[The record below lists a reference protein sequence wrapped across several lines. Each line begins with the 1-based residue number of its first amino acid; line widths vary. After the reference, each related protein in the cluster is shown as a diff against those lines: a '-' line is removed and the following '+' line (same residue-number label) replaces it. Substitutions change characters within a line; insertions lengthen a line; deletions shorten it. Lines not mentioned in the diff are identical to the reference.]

1 MAMIDR
7 KGHTAGEQITKRLNA
22 LGGVQA
28 SSCFGISRW
37 FITILF
43 LTGGAWAIS
52 AMQTLVF
59 AYLLQAIQRDLPMDT
74 AQKALVNGSVMI
86 GAFLGSFIFGNLA
99 DTYGRKQMLLTA
111 FTLGTVGCALCALS
125 PNIEVLAVCR
135 FIAGFGLG
143 GEQPIMSSLV
153 LELSP
158 ERVRGRML
166 VYMDAFWAV
175 GSILALVLAY
185 ELEPLIGWRWVSALN
200 AFFLLYAVLIHRY
213 IPESPKWLATMG
225 RYEDAVKVMRIIE
238 ASCDIFLDAEADDA
252 ILSGGARASPHQ
264 QLRRITMGT
273 ETHRTESRGTS
284 EPTFHTTRQSFLRV
298 LVDRFRLLFRYPYFS
313 RTLVLWV
320 VCTGMSLTYYGIDI
334 YFFDQLKHT
343 LSGVIDTN
351 LVIYSAAVAQI
362 PGYLLAADLVERLG
376 RRKTIMAFLFGA
388 CLASL
393 VGAYVT
399 PTTLTLLLAGCFRG
413 FFFMGAWGAL
423 YPYVPEHYPIT
434 IRVMGSAYA
443 WGVSRIGG
451 FLGPYLVIWMLE
463 QWAFT
468 VAEVVW
474 ALCGVLFL
482 VIFALF
488 FFGVETAGQQIDD
501 TADRPRPRGFTMRAP
516 VESALQDSLPS
527 YSILEEKGYRPSR
540 LSISA
545 L

>member
-1 MAMIDR
+1 MVVIDR
-7 KGHTAGEQITKRLNA
+7 KGHTAGEHITKRLNA
-22 LGGVQA
+22 LGETQTSGA
-28 SSCFGISRW
+28 SGISRW
-37 FITILF
+37 FIVILV

-52 AMQTLVF
+52 AMQTLIF
-59 AYLLQAIQRDLPMDT
+59 AYLLRAIEEDFPMST
-74 AQKALVNGSVMI
+74 GEKAFVNGSVMV
-86 GAFLGSFIFGNLA
+86 GAFLGSFVFGNLA
-99 DTYGRKQMLLTA
+99 DMHGRKQMLLA
-111 FTLGTVGCALCALS
+111 SFSLGTIGCALCAVS
-125 PNIEVLAVCR
+125 PNIEALALFR
-135 FIAGFGLG
+135 FIAGIGLG
-143 GEQPIMSSLV
+143 GEQPVMSSLI

-158 ERVRGRML
+158 ERARGRML
-166 VYMDAFWAV
+166 VYLDAFWAV

-185 ELEPLIGWRWVSALN
+185 EVEPVIGWRYVTAINAL
-200 AFFLLYAVLIHRY
+200 FLFYAALIHLY

-225 RYEDAVKVMRIIE
+225 RYEDAVKVMRAIE
-238 ASCDIFLDAEADDA
+238 ASCSIFLDVEADDA
-252 ILSGGARASPHQ
+252 VLRCGASVSYQ
-264 QLRRITMGT
+264 QLRRITT
-273 ETHRTESRGTS
+273 ASESTS
-284 EPTFHTTRQSFLRV
+284 ETAIQPTKQSFLRI
-298 LVDRFRLLFRYPYFS
+298 LVDRFRLLFRFPYFV
-313 RTLVLWV
+313 RTMVLWL
-320 VCTGMSLTYYGIDI
+320 VCTGMSLTYYGVDI
-334 YFFDQLKHT
+334 YFFDQLKHA
-343 LSGVIDTN
+343 LGGFIDTD
-351 LVIYSAAVAQI
+351 LVIYSAAAAQI
-362 PGYLLAADLVERLG
+362 PGYVVAADLVERVG
-376 RRKTIMAFLFGA
+376 RRNTVAAFLLGA
-388 CLASL
+388 CAATL

-516 VESALQDSLPS
+516 LMDVAPQDSLPS
-527 YSILEEKGYRPSR
+527 YSILERMSR
-540 LSISA
+540 SSFSFSPL
-545 L
+545 

>member
-1 MAMIDR
+1 MAINR

-22 LGGVQA
+22 LGELQT

-37 FITILF
+37 FVVTLL

-59 AYLLQAIQRDLPMDT
+59 AYLLRSIQEDLPMDT
-74 AQKALVNGSVMI
+74 AQKAFVNGSVMI
-86 GAFLGSFIFGNLA
+86 GAFLGSFIFGNFA
-99 DTYGRKQMLLTA
+99 DMYGRKQIVIA
-111 FTLGTVGCALCALS
+111 SFSLGTIGCALCAVS

-135 FIAGFGLG
+135 FIAGLGLG
-143 GEQPIMSSLV
+143 GEQPVMSSLI

-166 VYMDAFWAV
+166 VYLDAFWAI
-175 GSILALVLAY
+175 GSIFALLLAY
-185 ELEPLIGWRWVSALN
+185 EVEPLIGWRWVSALN
-200 AFFLLYAVLIHRY
+200 AVFLLYAVLIHLC
-213 IPESPKWLATMG
+213 IPESPKWLATVG
-225 RYEDAVKVMRIIE
+225 RYEDAVKVMRSIE
-238 ASCDIFLDAEADDA
+238 ASCSIFVSAEADDA
-252 ILSGGARASPHQ
+252 ILNGGFPRSQRALDVSA
-264 QLRRITMGT
+264 ITGNVQRMIAQPS
-273 ETHRTESRGTS
+273 RESFFR
-284 EPTFHTTRQSFLRV
+284 L
-298 LVDRFRLLFRYPYFS
+298 LVDRFRILFRFPYFT
-313 RTLVLWV
+313 RTMVLWI

-334 YFFDQLKHT
+334 YFFDQLKLAT
-343 LSGVIDTN
+343 GGFIDTD
-351 LVIYSAAVAQI
+351 LVIYSAAAAQI
-362 PGYLLAADLVERLG
+362 PGYLLAGAIVEKFG
-376 RRKTIMAFLFGA
+376 RRNTIITFLIGA
-388 CLASL
+388 CAASL
-393 VGAYVT
+393 VGVYVT
-399 PTTLTLLLAGCFRG
+399 ATTLTLLLAGCFRG

-488 FFGVETAGQQIDD
+488 FFGVETAGQQIDE
-501 TADRPRPRGFTMRAP
+501 TAVRPRGLTMRVAR
-516 VESALQDSLPS
+516 ESLPS
-527 YSILEEKGYRPSR
+527 YSIMEETGRESSGIGH
-540 LSISA
+540 L
-545 L
+545 